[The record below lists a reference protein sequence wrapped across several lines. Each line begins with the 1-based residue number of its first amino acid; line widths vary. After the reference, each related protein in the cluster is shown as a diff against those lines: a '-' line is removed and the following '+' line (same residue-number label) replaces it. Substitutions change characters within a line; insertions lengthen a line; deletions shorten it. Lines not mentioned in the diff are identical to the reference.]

1 MMLEKAIGLELQK
14 TIMIFDEFVN
24 QVERRYL
31 SDDEIEV
38 LQAQRM
44 QKLMLLKDTIEDNID
59 LFGDDDNVR
68 FALNNTVFKLE
79 NIRDNLTNNL

>member
-1 MMLEKAIGLELQK
+1 MLEKAIGLELQK

>member
-1 MMLEKAIGLELQK
+1 MLEKAIGLELQK

-44 QKLMLLKDTIEDNID
+44 QKLMLLRDTIEDNID